1 MPSFNLNPPTRMTAP
16 LATAVQVNRDV
27 VLSLGEDDRDVVY
40 RLTAA
45 AFLAA
50 TPSADLG
57 AHYNCD
63 SGDCSLCHAEC
74 ELASEIEYLLSNG
87 YPHAIRLP
95 DGTTEVTR

>member
-1 MPSFNLNPPTRMTAP
+1 MPSFNLTPPTRMTAS
-16 LATAVQVNRDV
+16 LATAIQNNRDA
-27 VLSLGEDDRDVVY
+27 VLPLDDDGRDAIC

-57 AHYNCD
+57 AHCNCD
-63 SGDCSLCHAEC
+63 SGDCFLCHAEC

-87 YPHAIRLP
+87 YPEAILLP